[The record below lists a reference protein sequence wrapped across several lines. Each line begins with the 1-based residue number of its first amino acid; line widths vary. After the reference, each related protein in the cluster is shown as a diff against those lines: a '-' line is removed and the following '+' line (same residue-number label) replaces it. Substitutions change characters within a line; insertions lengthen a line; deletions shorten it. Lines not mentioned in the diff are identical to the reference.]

1 MLKASIQDI
10 GLLCGYLHDAYFKP
24 EEVAFDSGK
33 NLFSMPLDRVCYE
46 RGEPGKALFIF
57 RVIRYP
63 WMRSR
68 LTITGV
74 AEMNQKWKDRGVDGP
89 GSTQQLLEIDAKD
102 GKMIEIESAHLRI
115 ALAIS
120 EPVEVT
126 LRDEALDTGRK
137 VLDFSK
143 GIFYGL
149 DEIEKLRVT
158 E

>member
-33 NLFSMPLDRVCYE
+33 NLFTMPLDRVCYE
-46 RGEPGKALFIF
+46 RGEPGKALLIF

-68 LTITGV
+68 LSITGV
-74 AEMNQKWKDRGVDGP
+74 TEMNTKRKDRGVDGP
-89 GSTQQLLEIDAKD
+89 GSTQQLLEIEVKDAKT
-102 GKMIEIESAHLRI
+102 IEIESAHLRI

-120 EPVEVT
+120 EPAEVT
-126 LRDEALDTGRK
+126 LRDEALDTGRR

-143 GIFYGL
+143 GVFHGL
-149 DEIEKLRVT
+149 EEIEKLRVKD
-158 E
+158 